1 MEIIDKTKD
10 KKEEQWHLGD
20 VVTDGINYGLVI
32 TDDGSEHFS
41 YLVNHVLA
49 KLGDVS
55 FTGLTD
61 LKDKVNEIVQE
72 DMEC

>member
-1 MEIIDKTKD
+1 MKLN
-10 KKEEQWHLGD
+10 EQQKFMLNKLD
-20 VVTDGINYGLVI
+20 PLLETSSIAFL
-32 TDDGSEHFS
+32 DDSEHFC

-49 KLGDVS
+49 KLENMS

-61 LKDKVNEIVQE
+61 LKDEVNEIVQE

>member
-1 MEIIDKTKD
+1 MMTKQQELMLNKLDACLEITSTPF
-10 KKEEQWHLGD
+10 L
-20 VVTDGINYGLVI
+20 
-32 TDDGSEHFS
+32 DDSEYFS
-41 YLVNHVLA
+41 FFVNHILA

>member
-1 MEIIDKTKD
+1 MELNKQQKFMLEKLDHYLEATSMAFLD
-10 KKEEQWHLGD
+10 DHEQ
-20 VVTDGINYGLVI
+20 
-32 TDDGSEHFS
+32 FS

-49 KLGDVS
+49 KLEDMS

-61 LKDKVNEIVQE
+61 LKDEVNEIVKE

>member
-1 MEIIDKTKD
+1 MKLNEQQKLML
-10 KKEEQWHLGD
+10 KKLDPLLETASIAFL
-20 VVTDGINYGLVI
+20 
-32 TDDGSEHFS
+32 DDSKSFS

-49 KLGDVS
+49 KLEDMS

-61 LKDKVNEIVQE
+61 LKDEVNEIVQE

>member
-1 MEIIDKTKD
+1 MKLNEQQKFML
-10 KKEEQWHLGD
+10 KKLDPLLENASIAFL
-20 VVTDGINYGLVI
+20 
-32 TDDGSEHFS
+32 DDGEHFS

-49 KLGDVS
+49 KLEDMS

-61 LKDKVNEIVQE
+61 LKDEVNEIVQE